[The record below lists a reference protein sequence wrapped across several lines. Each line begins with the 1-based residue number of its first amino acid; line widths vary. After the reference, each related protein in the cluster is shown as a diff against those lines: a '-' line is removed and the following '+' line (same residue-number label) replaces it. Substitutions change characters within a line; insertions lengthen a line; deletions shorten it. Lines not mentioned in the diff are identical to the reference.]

1 MQINMLVSNIFLLAS
16 LLATA
21 AAAPLAASPGD
32 IFDVVEAR
40 WGQKWLRT
48 VECTEEDAQRAGC
61 LDGCVRYYSSGVVC
75 KHSERAERVHQE
87 QMRSSASTQE
97 RDEGRPMYFWGTP
110 GKGIQSVTP
119 GH

>member
-1 MQINMLVSNIFLLAS
+1 MLASNIFLLAS
-16 LLATA
+16 LLTTA
-21 AAAPLAASPGD
+21 ATAPLAASPGD
-32 IFDVVEAR
+32 IHNVISPR
-40 WGQKWLRT
+40 WALRKT
-48 VECTEEDAQRAGC
+48 IECTEEDAQRAGC
-61 LDGCVRYYSSGVVC
+61 LGGCDRYYSSGVVC